1 MERILKNLV
10 FFFVIIAVPLS
21 AAGQDKKDE
30 SKSKSKSKIKII
42 IDDGSGSKTVIDTLF
57 TGDNIP
63 ESITTADG
71 KVIYIDAPE
80 RGEKN
85 SHVSVFVSTD
95 KDGKEKTRQE
105 KVIIIGDKGG
115 TWTASSSS
123 GGIYHITEGDRE
135 IISDSDK
142 TKYVI
147 AKDGVVVTV
156 ESDDETKAREIIDDI
171 REKLGVE
178 EKE

>member
-1 MERILKNLV
+1 MERILKNLL

-30 SKSKSKSKIKII
+30 SKSKIKII
-42 IDDGSGSKTVIDTLF
+42 IDDGSGSKTVIDTFF
-57 TGDNIP
+57 TGDKIP
-63 ESITTADG
+63 ETITTADG

-80 RGEKN
+80 TGDKTR
-85 SHVSVFVSTD
+85 HMSVFVTTD
-95 KDGKEKTRQE
+95 KDGKDKTSHE

-156 ESDDETKAREIIDDI
+156 ESENEAKAREIIDDV
-171 REKLGVE
+171 RAKLGAE

>member
-10 FFFVIIAVPLS
+10 LFFVIIAVPLS

-30 SKSKSKSKIKII
+30 SKSKSKIKII
-42 IDDGSGSKTVIDTLF
+42 IDDGSGSKTVVDTLI
-57 TGDNIP
+57 TGDKIP
-63 ESITTADG
+63 ETITTADG

-80 RGEKN
+80 TG
-85 SHVSVFVSTD
+85 D
-95 KDGKEKTRQE
+95 KDHHMSFFVTTDEDGKNKIRQE

-135 IISDSDK
+135 IVSDSDK

-156 ESDDETKAREIIDDI
+156 ESDNEAKAKEIIDDV
-171 REKLGVE
+171 RAKLGVE

>member
-1 MERILKNLV
+1 MERILKNLF
-10 FFFVIIAVPLS
+10 FFFVIIAISLS

-30 SKSKSKSKIKII
+30 SKSKSKIKII
-42 IDDGSGSKTVIDTLF
+42 IDDGSGSRTVVDTLIM
-57 TGDNIP
+57 GDKIP
-63 ESITTADG
+63 ETITTTDG

-80 RGEKN
+80 KGEKN
-85 SHVSVFVSTD
+85 RHVSVFVTTD
-95 KDGKEKTRQE
+95 KDGKDKKRHE

-115 TWTASSSS
+115 TWTASSSGS
-123 GGIYHITEGDRE
+123 TYHITEGDRE

-156 ESDDETKAREIIDDI
+156 ESDDEAKAREIIDDV